1 MRILYDSK
9 LPEYKSPFGVLT
21 PGQVC
26 TLRVRVPVTVQANRV
41 DCHVSREDG
50 SPSFDFSLNH

>member
-41 DCHVSREDG
+41 DCHVSPGGRL
-50 SPSFDFSLNH
+50 PQL